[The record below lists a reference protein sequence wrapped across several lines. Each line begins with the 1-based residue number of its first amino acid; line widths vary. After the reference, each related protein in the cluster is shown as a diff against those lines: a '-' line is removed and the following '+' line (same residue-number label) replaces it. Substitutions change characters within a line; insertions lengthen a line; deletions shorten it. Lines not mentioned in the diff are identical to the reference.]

1 MKKSGL
7 SYAWHL
13 CLAILLIAGI
23 PTNAEAGINDVT
35 RDADGLV
42 TTISSVEDLKAFRDD
57 VNSGKNYS
65 GKTVTLNANLDMS
78 SVDNWVPIGIGGG
91 TTKSFCGTFDGN
103 GFTISNLKSN
113 NKNYAGL
120 FGTLYGYV
128 KNLKMKDVDITSTH
142 YAGGIAA
149 FLGSENGKEI
159 SQCSVSG
166 GTITSTPELVNDKYD
181 NGDKVGGILGYM
193 AGRDKVTG
201 CTVENVTIQGYR
213 DLGGI
218 VGMANGTSTVSGCT
232 VTGITIIQDNEN
244 GYKTYSEVKNL
255 AQAIAGRVASGATVT
270 DNTSSNVT
278 IKHINFGVAK
288 IGDVEY
294 ETLQAALDAAEAADD
309 KNIVIE
315 LLADA
320 TLDVNA
326 WDGTKN
332 PLSIGTVNTESITI
346 NGNNH
351 KLTFNH
357 KNSDWNNVATMNDAK
372 TKLILNDMAITN
384 SGYNNSAW
392 NRHDINFNCDVTLN
406 NVTSDKALAFKN
418 GATLKNVTVA
428 DAGDVYNIWI
438 QTNGQNINID
448 GLTINGERGIK
459 IDDQYL
465 IAPKNTTVN
474 IANATFNTKKKSA
487 ILVKSNAL
495 TEINVG
501 EGINIENVAAD
512 KEYLVWVDEDKATE
526 FWKVTV
532 TGAKVNP
539 ETKEE
544 DYVASLIRGEQIR
557 GYYKTFLK
565 AYNSTDYVEDDIFK
579 LHQNTSEE
587 LTVAKYLMIIKNG
600 YKADNIVADETQ
612 GYKRFETDETIVIR
626 LFHPI
631 CAIGEE
637 KYESLQ
643 EAVDAAGTNEVTI
656 TLLTEAATDGV
667 ISGDGVKVPSGS
679 KITFDLNGLTYNVSG
694 STVGSAKT
702 QTQGFQLLKESDI
715 TFKNGTL
722 KATSPDAQMLIQNYC
737 NLTLEDVTLDGTQLQ
752 GQWAYALSNNS
763 GAINLTGSTS
773 ITAKDGGR
781 AFDTCKF
788 GKYSIPTVTINTTGA
803 ITGLIEA
810 TGGKLVIENGKF
822 DVTFDTDKNYTAG
835 DIQIKGGVF
844 TDAAKEAT
852 KDEYL
857 AEGYVFVEN
866 EAEETKDAYPWT
878 VMSKEQAGIFELLDW
893 ENYPFVDYT
902 SDVNAKSVTYTR
914 KFTESLNNKH
924 QSWFVPMD
932 YQIKAEDAEYFKF
945 YKIHMIAGAAMPGE
959 ADPNTIYLYVES
971 LKEGDVLVGN
981 RPYTVVVIKNTPA
994 EGYVFKQEGMKLYAP
1009 NYESRL
1015 NVTTSGNSYD
1025 FYGTYVQ
1032 HTYSGQAGDLNF
1044 LSSGTIH
1051 PSSAKVTLRQYRW
1064 NIQVKTN
1071 GTNDGYSKPEF
1082 VIVEDADATGISD
1095 AVSDEVLE
1103 EVEGIYS
1110 VNGMKLASPSKG
1122 INIIKYKSGKTIKM
1136 YIK

>member
-1 MKKSGL
+1 MKKTGL

-23 PTNAEAGINDVT
+23 PTNAEAGINEVT
-35 RDADGLV
+35 RDADGFI

-57 VNSGKNYS
+57 VNSGKQYA
-65 GKTVTLNANLDMS
+65 GKTVTLTADLDLS
-78 SVDNWVPIGIGGG
+78 GENWKPIGNLVSYPGQ
-91 TTKSFCGTFDGN
+91 SFNGTFDGN
-103 GFTISNLKSN
+103 GKTISNLTCVDNTAKHAV
-113 NKNYAGL
+113 AGL
-120 FGTLYGYV
+120 FGSIVSGTIKDLTL
-128 KNLKMKDVDITSTH
+128 KNVNISSTH
-142 YAGGIAA
+142 YAGAIVAYT
-149 FLGSENGKEI
+149 SGKPTI
-159 SQCSVSG
+159 KNCKVIG
-166 GTITSTPELVNDKYD
+166 GTIKSTPELVDGSYD
-181 NGDKVGGILGYM
+181 NGDKVGGIMGY
-193 AGRDKVTG
+193 ATSGSVVDS
-201 CTVENVTIQGYR
+201 CYVEDVTISAYR

-218 VGMANGTSTVSGCT
+218 IGFSAGEVTNNTVKDC
-232 VTGITIIQDNEN
+232 TIIQDNTN
-244 GYKTYSEVKNL
+244 AYKDAVTTYSY
-255 AQAIAGRVASGATVT
+255 IIGRNSTTKDENNVYINTVLEQGP
-270 DNTSSNVT
+270 S
-278 IKHINFGVAK
+278 VAK
-288 IGDVEY
+288 YDGKKY
-294 ETLQAALDAAEAADD
+294 PTLQAALDAAEAADD

-372 TKLILNDMAITN
+372 TKLILNYMAITN

-428 DAGDVYNIWI
+428 DSGTGLYSIWI
-438 QTNGQNINID
+438 QPNGQNINID
-448 GLTINGERGIK
+448 GLTINGKRGIK
-459 IDDQYL
+459 IDDQYVT
-465 IAPKNTTVN
+465 AKNTTVS
-474 IANATFNTKKKSA
+474 IANATFNTTKKSA

-501 EGINIENVAAD
+501 EGINIANVAAD

-557 GYYKTFLK
+557 GYYKSFLK
-565 AYNSTDYVEDDIFK
+565 AYNSEDYVEGDIFK

-600 YKADNIVADETQ
+600 YKADNIVADETK

-631 CAIGEE
+631 CAIGET
-637 KYESLQ
+637 KFESLQ
-643 EAVDAAGTNEVTI
+643 EAVDAAGTNEATI
-656 TLLTEAATDGV
+656 TLITEAATDGV

-679 KITFDLNGLTYNVSG
+679 NITFDLNGLTYNVSG
-694 STVGSAKT
+694 STVGSKNSE
-702 QTQGFQLLKESDI
+702 TQGFQLLKESDV

-722 KATSPDAQMLIQNYC
+722 KATSADAQMLIQNYC
-737 NLTLEDVTLDGTQLQ
+737 NLTLDDVTLDGTQLK

-763 GAINLTGSTS
+763 GTINLKGSTS
-773 ITAKDGGR
+773 IKAKDGGR

-788 GKYSIPTVTINTTGA
+788 GNYSIPTVTINTTGA

-822 DVTFDTDKNYTAG
+822 DVTFATDKNYTAG

-844 TDAAKEAT
+844 TDAAKDAT

-866 EAEETKDAYPWT
+866 EADDTKATYPWT

-1103 EVEGIYS
+1103 EVEGVYS